1 MIIIFLQCPQP
12 QESVARLN
20 ESVPDDEQ
28 PLVVLQIDTDTG
40 EMIAVGANLHFSSV
54 QKE

>member
-1 MIIIFLQCPQP
+1 MIVIFLQCPQP
-12 QESVARLN
+12 QESVVRLD
-20 ESVPDDEQ
+20 ESVDEQ
-28 PLVVLQIDTDTG
+28 LLVVLQMDTG